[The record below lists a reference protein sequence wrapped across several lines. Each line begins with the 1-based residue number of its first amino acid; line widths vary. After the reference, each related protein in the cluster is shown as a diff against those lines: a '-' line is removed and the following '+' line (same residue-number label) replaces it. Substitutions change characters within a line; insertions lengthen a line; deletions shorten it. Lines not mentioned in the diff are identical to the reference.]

1 MWEAQKG
8 KEFYYGLHATRYLRT
23 KQLVFEIA
31 IVLIYSFGL
40 RLYV

>member
-8 KEFYYGLHATRYLRT
+8 KEFYYGLHAAKYLLT
-23 KQLVFEIA
+23 KQLASAIV

-40 RLYV
+40 RLYL